1 MSKLP
6 KIIDAMRN
14 NARTI
19 ITRVTQFI
27 LGLDGVLHL
36 AEMGSAY
43 YERAWTTFAL
53 TSFHT
58 LIFFIAMYL
67 VGHDHLHHTK
77 GEEGGV

>member
-1 MSKLP
+1 MIGKLTE
-6 KIIDAMRN
+6 IIDGVGN

-19 ITRVTQFI
+19 ITRVTQFV

-43 YERAWTTFAL
+43 YEQAWTTFAL

-58 LIFFIAMYL
+58 LIFFTAVYL
-67 VGHDHLHHTK
+67 VGHDHLHHAHK
-77 GEEGGV
+77 EE